1 VSHLPHEELI
11 SAAAGELGRAGASE
25 LGVIASLRA
34 QGHDPEAVRA
44 AIEQCELRSKA
55 RIAWKTSGQTR
66 QHWWLTR
73 DGLEQA
79 SHPLVAQF
87 HANLIVQSGV
97 NDVIDLTAG
106 LGSDSA
112 AFIEAGL
119 RVTALERDPDTA
131 AFLAHNVPAAT
142 ILIRDCTQVDFVDY
156 AADQYPIF
164 IDPARRA
171 GSRSP
176 DGARALPERDPERW
190 SPSLSF
196 VTALANRFQIYLK
209 AAPAFAPPQGWAQF
223 MISVDGSLIEMFT
236 TNAMTGVY
244 AVMIDSHTEQT
255 HVISASQNPTES
267 AAIDIC
273 VGGILYELDP
283 AITRAGLTQQVAGEL
298 GISPAG
304 EKGIWL
310 FGTSPVLFAHARK
323 YAVHDHFPVKELKS
337 RVAHLPGIA
346 LKTKDSRR
354 GVKELRKTSGKND
367 HNEWAVIVLG
377 SGASEQA
384 VLVQRAR

>member
-1 VSHLPHEELI
+1 MSTLPNEELI
-11 SAAAGELGRAGASE
+11 SAAASELGQAGASE
-25 LGVIASLRA
+25 LGVITSLRA

-44 AIEQCELRSKA
+44 AILQRELRSKA
-55 RIAWKTSGQTR
+55 GNAWKSSGQTR
-66 QHWWLTR
+66 QHWLITR

-87 HANLIVQSGV
+87 HADLIAQSGV

-119 RVTALERDPDTA
+119 RVTAIERDPDTA

-156 AADQYPIF
+156 AAAQYAVF
-164 IDPARRA
+164 IDPARRG

-196 VTALANRFQIYLK
+196 VTALASRFQIYMK
-209 AAPAFAPPQGWAQF
+209 AAPAFVPPQDWAQF
-223 MISVDGSLIEMFT
+223 MISIDGSLVEMFT
-236 TNAMTGVY
+236 TNAATGIY
-244 AVMIDSHTEQT
+244 AVMIDSHTGQVN
-255 HVISASQNPTES
+255 VISASQNPTES
-267 AAIDIC
+267 AAIDISI
-273 VGGILYELDP
+273 GGILYELDP
-283 AITRAGLTQQVAGEL
+283 AITRAGLSQQVAGEL
-298 GISPAG
+298 GLSPAG

-310 FGTSPVLFAHARK
+310 FGTSSVPFPHARK
-323 YAVHDHFPVKELKS
+323 YAVHDHFPVKDLKS

-346 LKTKDSRR
+346 VKTKDSRR
-354 GVKELRKTSGKND
+354 GLKDLRKASGKDD
-367 HNEWAVIVLG
+367 HNEWAVAILG
-377 SGASEQA
+377 SGTSEQA
-384 VLVQRAR
+384 VLVHREP